1 MKSQKETSAKNF
13 KLILLVILLE
23 LMVYI
28 TLTSDQIKKGGFVL
42 DSEFIQQLNQV
53 KPIGSWFL
61 EVKPRNLYTLLAS
74 PVVPQDDDQELT
86 FMSIK

>member
-1 MKSQKETSAKNF
+1 MRSQKKISAKNF

-28 TLTSDQIKKGGFVL
+28 TLTSDQIKKGGFGL

-53 KPIGSWFL
+53 KPIGSRFL

-86 FMSIK
+86 IVSIK